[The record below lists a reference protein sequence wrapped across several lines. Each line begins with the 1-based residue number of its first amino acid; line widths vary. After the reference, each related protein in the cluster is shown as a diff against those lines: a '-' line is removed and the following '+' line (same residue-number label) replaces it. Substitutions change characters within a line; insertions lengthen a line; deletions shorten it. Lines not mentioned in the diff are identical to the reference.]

1 MNLKEMCF
9 HSSMH
14 GTFLRMNQSGQDK
27 GSKETCTFLLVETL
41 VGVYNLE
48 EASEKP
54 WSGLLV
60 IHQGSVQVACNHIPN
75 GDIQTPKNGGMN
87 PLLMGKS
94 V

>member
-1 MNLKEMCF
+1 MSCSLDVCSSPKQIQCSMNLKEMCF

-54 WSGLLV
+54 
-60 IHQGSVQVACNHIPN
+60 
-75 GDIQTPKNGGMN
+75 
-87 PLLMGKS
+87 
-94 V
+94 